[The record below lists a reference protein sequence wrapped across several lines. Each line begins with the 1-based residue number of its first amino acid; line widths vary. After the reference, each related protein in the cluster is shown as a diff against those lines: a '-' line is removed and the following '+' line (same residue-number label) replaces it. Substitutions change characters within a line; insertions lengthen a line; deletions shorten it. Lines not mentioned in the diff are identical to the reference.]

1 MEFSRRQR
9 SRQELNVAPLIDVVF
24 LLLIFFMLASTF
36 IEPNAVDIR
45 LSGGN
50 AETVNTADPLVVEV
64 IPDGSVRLNGL
75 RLSFEQLT
83 VEIAARIKGD
93 PSRVITIM
101 TGADIP
107 VQTLIQVMDQV
118 RSAGTNNL
126 RLSAPELED

>member
-1 MEFSRRQR
+1 MDFARRQR

-36 IEPNAVDIR
+36 IEPNAVDIS

-50 AETVNTADPLVVEV
+50 AQTVTTLDPLIVEV
-64 IPDGSVRLNGL
+64 TTDGSVRLNGL

-83 VEIAARIKGD
+83 IEIAARINGD
-93 PSRVITIM
+93 PSRVVTIM
-101 TGADIP
+101 ADAETP
-107 VQTLIQVMDQV
+107 VQKLIQVMDQV

-126 RLSAPELED
+126 RLSAPELK

>member
-1 MEFSRRQR
+1 MDFARRQR

-36 IEPNAVDIR
+36 IEPNAVDIS

-50 AETVNTADPLVVEV
+50 AQTSTTVDPLVVELT
-64 IPDGSVRLNGL
+64 PDGLVRLNGL

-83 VEIAARIKGD
+83 IEIAARIKGD
-93 PSRVITIM
+93 PSRVVTIRA
-101 TGADIP
+101 GAETP
-107 VQTLIQVMDQV
+107 VQNLIDVMDQV

-126 RLSAPELED
+126 RLSAPELE

>member
-1 MEFSRRQR
+1 MEFTRRQR

-101 TGADIP
+101 AGADIP

-126 RLSAPELED
+126 RLSAPELKD

>member
-101 TGADIP
+101 
-107 VQTLIQVMDQV
+107 
-118 RSAGTNNL
+118 
-126 RLSAPELED
+126 